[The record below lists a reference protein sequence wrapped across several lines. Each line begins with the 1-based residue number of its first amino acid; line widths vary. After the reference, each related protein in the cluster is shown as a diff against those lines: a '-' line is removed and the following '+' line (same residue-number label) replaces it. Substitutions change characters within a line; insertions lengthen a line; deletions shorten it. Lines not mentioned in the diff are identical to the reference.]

1 MKTRPGFTLIEM
13 AFVLMIGAIIMGVG
27 SREYS
32 QLANERAVG
41 NARDALILTAYRARS
56 EAMRSGSIVH
66 MRVRPDSG
74 LVRVSTASGQL
85 LHTLDAAAYGTTMV
99 GGPMS
104 VCYTARGYALP
115 GCTSFTDGRAVG
127 FARGADTAAVVVLPL
142 GQVRRA
148 E

>member
-1 MKTRPGFTLIEM
+1 MHDRHGFTLIEM
-13 AFVLMIGAIIMGVG
+13 AFVLMIGAILVGMGG
-27 SREYS
+27 RQYS

-41 NARDALILTAYRARS
+41 NARDALILTAYRARA
-56 EAMRSGSIVH
+56 EAMRSGGLVH

-74 LVRVSTASGQL
+74 LVRVSTTAGEL
-85 LHTLDAAAYGTTMV
+85 LHTLDADDYGARMV
-99 GGPMS
+99 GGTMS

-115 GCTSFTDGRAVG
+115 GCTSFGDSRAVG

-142 GQVRRA
+142 GQLRRV